1 MSSKSVVVVG
11 AGYVGLVTGACFA
24 AIGHQ
29 VICVDSDPDRIRDLE
44 GGRIP
49 IYEPGLDTL
58 VAETVAAGRLS
69 FSGVLE
75 TVLPGADAVFI
86 AVGTPPRPADGLPD
100 LSAVFAVARQIGE
113 NAEDPALIVVKST
126 VPIGTSARVEKLIQS
141 LDRGADLEIAS
152 NPEFLREGSAIDD
165 FMKPDRVVCGV
176 GSQRAEALMRALYAP
191 LGLPDDRMVIT
202 DNASAEMI
210 KYAANSFL
218 ATKVAFINEIS
229 DLCEEAGADVEMV
242 ARGMG
247 LDPRIGAHF
256 LRPGPGYGGSC
267 FPKDILALVRTA
279 ELYGTRMSIVE
290 AVLDSNERRRR
301 DLLRRVKETVGN
313 GDLNGLNVA
322 ILGVTFKANTDDVR
336 ESPALPLVSAL
347 INEGAALTVY
357 DPKANRDGD
366 PVLEHVKWANTIP
379 DVLEGADAA
388 VLLTEWDEFRE
399 LDAATV
405 TAHMRK
411 PVLIDFRNHVDAHGM
426 KSSGVRYRGV
436 GRNVEINRRR
446 RPHG

>member
-1 MSSKSVVVVG
+1 MSSKTVVVVG

-24 AIGHQ
+24 AIGHR
-29 VICVDSDPDRIRDLE
+29 VTCVDSDPERVGDLKN
-44 GGRIP
+44 GRMP
-49 IYEPGLDTL
+49 IYEPGLDVL
-58 VAETVAAGRLS
+58 VADAVAADRLS
-69 FSGVLE
+69 FSGSIEAVLK
-75 TVLPGADAVFI
+75 GADAVFI
-86 AVGTPPRPADGLPD
+86 AVGTPPREADGLPD
-100 LSAVFAVARQIGE
+100 LSAVFAVAKQIGE
-113 NAEDPALIVVKST
+113 NADESTLVVVKST
-126 VPIGTSARVEKLIQS
+126 VPIGTSARVEKLIDG
-141 LDRGADLEIAS
+141 LDRSAELEIAS

-176 GSQRAEALMRALYAP
+176 GSPQAEALMRDLYAP
-191 LGLPDDRMVIT
+191 LGLSDDRMVIT

-229 DLCEEAGADVEMV
+229 DLCEEAGADVDMV

-347 INEGAALTVY
+347 LNEGDALTVY

-366 PVLEHVKWANTIP
+366 PVLDQVSWAESIP
-379 DVLEGADAA
+379 
-388 VLLTEWDEFRE
+388 
-399 LDAATV
+399 
-405 TAHMRK
+405 
-411 PVLIDFRNHVDAHGM
+411 
-426 KSSGVRYRGV
+426 
-436 GRNVEINRRR
+436 
-446 RPHG
+446 